1 MSILELFCNVDDFCL
16 WFARYASRYAL
27 GPMKAK
33 RGPKPSLVMS
43 EIMGIASLR
52 G

>member
-1 MSILELFCNVDDFCL
+1 MSILELFCDADDFCL
-16 WFARYASRYAL
+16 WFARCAPRNAL
-27 GPMKAK
+27 GPVKAK